1 MSRRNTLAIV
11 SVALLVL
18 SAMAP
23 SVVAAEEPLDVEVN
37 QGRLGDAAV
46 LVTAN
51 GTAVE
56 NATVNVSTAN
66 ANATYAGTGTY
77 ETDANG
83 TVSLP
88 APDSPVTI
96 EVTAEEGDRNAS
108 VSHTLLA
115 PSLGVAVEQSSNGD
129 ATATVTYSI
138 TGDVAENATVNVSTV
153 DANDTYVGTGSYTTD
168 ANGTVVLPAPDEPV
182 QVTVE
187 ASVSGLSG
195 QTTIELVNASRIDE
209 DEGDAFGARVS
220 AYVHEL
226 LGDREPGT
234 GIGGTLADWVTA
246 NNPGNAPDH
255 AGPKDDTGRPDHAGP
270 SADGEDDDRGR
281 PDHAGGN
288 GGGPP
293 AHAGG
298 NGNGNGR

>member
-1 MSRRNTLAIV
+1 MGRRNTLAIV

-18 SAMAP
+18 SAVAP

-37 QGRLGDAAV
+37 QGRLGEAAV
-46 LVTAN
+46 TVTAN

-56 NATVNVSTAN
+56 NATVTVDAGNS
-66 ANATYAGTGTY
+66 TYAGEGTY

-96 EVTAEEGDRNAS
+96 EVTAEDGDRNAS
-108 VSHTLLA
+108 TSHTLLA
-115 PSLGVAVEQSSNGD
+115 PSLAVAVEQSSDGS
-129 ATATVTYSI
+129 ATAAVTYSI
-138 TGDVAENATVNVSTV
+138 TGDVAGNADVNVSTA
-153 DANDTYVGTGSYTTD
+153 DANDTYAGTGSYTTD
-168 ANGTVVLPAPDEPV
+168 ANGTVGLPAPDEPV

-187 ASVSGLSG
+187 ASASGLSG
-195 QTTIELVNASRIDE
+195 ETTVELVNASQIDE
-209 DEGDAFGARVS
+209 SDGDAFGARVS
-220 AYVHEL
+220 AYVQKL
-226 LGDREPGT
+226 LADRDDGT
-234 GIGGTLADWVTA
+234 GIGGMLADWVTE

-270 SADGEDDDRGR
+270 SSDGDVDRDR
-281 PDHAGGN
+281 PDHAGGGN
-288 GGGPP
+288 SGGGPP

>member
-1 MSRRNTLAIV
+1 MGRRKTLAIV
-11 SVALLVL
+11 SVVLLLL
-18 SAMAP
+18 SAAAP
-23 SVVAAEEPLDVEVN
+23 SVVAAEEPLNVDVN
-37 QGRLGDAAV
+37 QGRLGEAAV
-46 LVTAN
+46 TVTSN

-56 NATVNVSTAN
+56 NATVTVDAGN
-66 ANATYAGTGTY
+66 ASYAGEGTY

-88 APDSPVTI
+88 APDSPVTV
-96 EVTAEEGDRNAS
+96 EVTAEDGDRNAS
-108 VSHTLLA
+108 ISHTLLA
-115 PSLGVAVEQSSNGD
+115 PSLAVAVGQSSDGS

-138 TGDVAENATVNVSTV
+138 TGDAAGNADVNVSTA
-153 DANDTYVGTGSYTTD
+153 DANDTYAGTGSYATD
-168 ANGTVVLPAPDEPV
+168 ANGTVGLPAPDEPV

-187 ASVSGLSG
+187 ASASGLQG
-195 QTTIELVNASRIDE
+195 ETTVELVNASQIDE
-209 DEGDAFGARVS
+209 SDGDAFGARVS
-220 AYVHEL
+220 AFVQQL
-226 LGDREPGT
+226 LADRTDGT
-234 GIGGTLADWVTA
+234 GIGGTLADWVTE

-270 SADGEDDDRGR
+270 SSDGDDDRGR
-281 PDHAGGN
+281 PDHAGGGNN